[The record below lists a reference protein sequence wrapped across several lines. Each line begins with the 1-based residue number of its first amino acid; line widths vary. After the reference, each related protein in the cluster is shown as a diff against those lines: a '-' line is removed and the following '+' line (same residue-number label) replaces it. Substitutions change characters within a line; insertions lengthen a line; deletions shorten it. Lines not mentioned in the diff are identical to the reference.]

1 MKPGST
7 FHETLHLDL
16 ASIYCGPFFT
26 LGKACGKKDCKN
38 KDGVRKK
45 HMGLHRMSDE
55 HRCMQ
60 IAHVETNKDNLA
72 FNKMCVRN
80 LPDDKKYLLQMP
92 EGEN

>member
-1 MKPGST
+1 MCEES
-7 FHETLHLDL
+7 
-16 ASIYCGPFFT
+16 ASQDVASGPHIYLLWPFFI

-38 KDGVRKK
+38 RDGVRKK

-55 HRCMQ
+55 HCCMQ

-80 LPDDKKYLLQMP
+80 LPEDKKYLLQMP